1 MTLPARQQR
10 ILDGMAVSLQER
22 DPRLAS
28 LFSIFTRLTRQE
40 PMPRAEEMPPGRPA
54 VRRARSGRP
63 EPRGRR
69 RPERSAAWLRAIV
82 IPVALA
88 AVAAVLFLSL
98 MTGSTRG
105 CPARLTRTSAQLA
118 SWASGCATARTA
130 QPAQR

>member
-54 VRRARSGRP
+54 GLRGRP
-63 EPRGRR
+63 QPRGRQ
-69 RPERSAAWLRAIV
+69 RPGRSAAWLRAIM

-88 AVAAVLFLSL
+88 AVAAVLLLSL
-98 MTGSTRG
+98 TTGSTRG

-118 SWASGCATARTA
+118 AWASGCAARTA

>member
-40 PMPRAEEMPPGRPA
+40 PMPRAEEMPPGRSP
-54 VRRARSGRP
+54 GH
-63 EPRGRR
+63 RGRR
-69 RPERSAAWLRAIV
+69 DRPQPQGRRPGRSAAWLRAIV

-98 MTGSTRG
+98 TTGSTRG
-105 CPARLTRTSAQLA
+105 CPAGLTRTSAQLA
-118 SWASGCATARTA
+118 AWASGCAARTT

>member
-28 LFSIFTRLTRQE
+28 LFSNFTRLTRQE

-54 VRRARSGRP
+54 GLRGRP
-63 EPRGRR
+63 QPRGRR
-69 RPERSAAWLRAIV
+69 PGRSAAWLRAIV

-98 MTGSTRG
+98 TAGSTRG
-105 CPARLTRTSAQLA
+105 CPAGLTRTSAQLA
-118 SWASGCATARTA
+118 AWASGCAARTP